1 VLVSTADTASSV
13 PPPPPNPGDADI
25 KASKVDATAKAAK
38 VGELTNQLAQAQSRL
53 QQLADDVELTM
64 EHANKALVDLRA
76 AQDAAQQAHND
87 VDAAQSE
94 AKVAGH
100 ALEVARTHLDTFVSG
115 SYQQGSALGSV
126 AAYLTSSSPE
136 NMLARAQLLEAYSGV
151 ELHALDEMRRAR
163 VDMANKDSAARSA
176 LDVASAKQA
185 DAQQAAANADDARAR
200 AVQAQLAQ
208 QQQTQHIEASKATVE
223 AQLADAQSRVS
234 GLQAQR
240 QQYQDWLAAK
250 QKEEQA
256 NIAAVA
262 NNSAINLAG
271 QSNLMQTVIGRAMS
285 QIGVPY
291 AWGGGNAGS
300 ATQGIRDGGNADAN
314 GDYGKVGFDC
324 SGLMIYAFAV
334 AGVSLPHY
342 TGYQYETGRKVPLS
356 QRQPGD
362 MLFWATAEAI
372 HHVALYIGNEQMI
385 EAPFSGTTVRISPV
399 RYGGIM
405 PFVVRVL

>member
-1 VLVSTADTASSV
+1 
-13 PPPPPNPGDADI
+13 
-25 KASKVDATAKAAK
+25 
-38 VGELTNQLAQAQSRL
+38 
-53 QQLADDVELTM
+53 
-64 EHANKALVDLRA
+64 
-76 AQDAAQQAHND
+76 
-87 VDAAQSE
+87 
-94 AKVAGH
+94 
-100 ALEVARTHLDTFVSG
+100 
-115 SYQQGSALGSV
+115 
-126 AAYLTSSSPE
+126 
-136 NMLARAQLLEAYSGV
+136 MLARAQLLEAYSGV